1 MNIFDFFFGIFEE
14 VIQLYNVDFFGFG
27 FTWLEFILGALI
39 IIFVIRFLIKAFF
52 ASDSFNFF
60 SLTGLS
66 NSTSMSNRNREN
78 EVVTFIHNR
87 DIDTGHG
94 SSTKRTVTVRDGV
107 TYVNNESVRY

>member
-1 MNIFDFFFGIFEE
+1 MDILGFFFDIFKS
-14 VIQLYNVDFFGFG
+14 IINLYNVDFFGLG
-27 FTWLEFILGALI
+27 FTWLNFILAALLI
-39 IIFVIRFLIKAFF
+39 IFIIRFLVKAFF
-52 ASDSFNFF
+52 VSDSFNFF

-66 NSTSMSNRNREN
+66 NSISMSNRNREN

-107 TYVNNESVRY
+107 TYINNESVRF